1 MYSSIVGGMKFSP
14 TEFWNMTLHEAYLV
28 IDGDE
33 KRQENDFFSYYY
45 ASLNAIGGCFNKKH
59 EFINPYDKKKKKNK
73 SKKKTADEL
82 KTELDDLI
90 KGWR

>member
-33 KRQENDFFSYYY
+33 KRQENDIFSYYY

-73 SKKKTADEL
+73 SKKKTAEEL

>member
-1 MYSSIVGGMKFSP
+1 MKFSP

-45 ASLNAIGGCFNKKH
+45 ASLNAIGGCLNKKH

-73 SKKKTADEL
+73 SKKKTAEEL

>member
-59 EFINPYDKKKKKNK
+59 EFINPYEKKKKKNK

>member
-1 MYSSIVGGMKFSP
+1 
-14 TEFWNMTLHEAYLV
+14 MTLHEAYLV

-45 ASLNAIGGCFNKKH
+45 ANLNAIGGCLNKKH
-59 EFINPYDKKKKKNK
+59 EFINPFSKKKKNN
-73 SKKKTADEL
+73 KKKTAEEL

>member
-1 MYSSIVGGMKFSP
+1 MKFSP

-45 ASLNAIGGCFNKKH
+45 ARLNAIGGCFNKKH
-59 EFINPYDKKKKKNK
+59 EFINPYDKKKKKNTK
-73 SKKKTADEL
+73 Q
-82 KTELDDLI
+82 I
-90 KGWR
+90 KMIQY

>member
-1 MYSSIVGGMKFSP
+1 MKFSP
-14 TEFWNMTLHEAYLV
+14 TEFWNMTLHEAYLI